1 MSDLIREPDLYLD
14 GRWVPGQGDDCP
26 VECPATE
33 ETVAVTTQASET
45 QLDEAVGAAR
55 SSFAGWAETSV
66 VARTA
71 LLRRLHQIL
80 TERADLFAETIT
92 KELGTPPP
100 LNRRFQVDVPLAAL
114 SATAGALETYPFRSE
129 IGTSLILREPVGV
142 VGAITPWNLPL
153 HQVLVK
159 IAPALAAGNTVVL
172 KPAELTPLASFELAR
187 AIEAAGFPAG
197 VFNLVPGPGE
207 TIGAAL
213 AAHPGIDQI
222 SFTGSTAVGRQVMA
236 AAAQTVKRITLELG
250 GKSASVVRAG
260 SSDQTLGTA
269 VKVTVADCYLNGGQT
284 CTALSRLIVPEPL
297 VDAAAELAVAAAA
310 RYRPGERLA
319 PLASA
324 EQRAGVSAFLTPEAS
339 GGAERVTPADAAL
352 PERGYY
358 VHPTVY
364 SHVPPGARIAREEI
378 FGPVLSIFGAADDD
392 EAVALANDTDYGLT
406 GAVWADSE
414 EAGVELARRLRTG
427 QVAVNGGAFNVAAP
441 FGGYKRSGIGR
452 ELGHYGIEDTLQLKA
467 IQR

>member
-1 MSDLIREPDLYLD
+1 MTDLIREPKLYLG
-14 GRWVPGQGDDCP
+14 GRWVPGQGEDSP

-33 ETVAVTTQASET
+33 ETVAVATQASEA
-45 QLDEAVGAAR
+45 QLEEAVEAAR
-55 SSFAGWAETSV
+55 RSFATWAETSV
-66 VARTA
+66 EDRTG
-71 LLRRLHQIL
+71 LLRRLYEVL
-80 TERADLFAETIT
+80 TERADLLAETIT

-114 SATAGALETYPFRSE
+114 AATTDALVTYPFQTE
-129 IGTSLILREPVGV
+129 IGNSLVLREPVGV

-159 IAPALAAGNTVVL
+159 IAPALAGGNTVVL

-187 AIEAAGFPAG
+187 AIETAGFPAG

-236 AAAQTVKRITLELG
+236 AVAQTVKRVTLELG

-260 SSDQTLGTA
+260 SGEETLGTA

-297 VDAAAELAVAAAA
+297 VDAAAELAAAAAA
-310 RYRPGERLA
+310 RYQPGGRLA

-324 EQRAGVSAFLTPEAS
+324 QQRAEVSAFLTPEAA
-339 GGAERVTPADAAL
+339 GGADRVTPADAPL
-352 PERGYY
+352 PDRGYY
-358 VHPTVY
+358 VHPTVF
-364 SHVPPGARIAREEI
+364 SHVAPQARIAREEI

-392 EAVALANDTDYGLT
+392 DALALANDTDYGLT
-406 GAVWADSE
+406 GAVWADTV
-414 EAGVELARRLRTG
+414 EAGMELARRLRTG
-427 QVAVNGGAFNVAAP
+427 QVSVNGGAFNVAAP